1 MDNKEYIYVLDYSD
15 CAIYEIIRD
24 IDDKRKIEDI
34 FKDYGCDINTCSW
47 MITSDKINK
56 ITNLNID

>member
-24 IDDKRKIEDI
+24 IDDKRKIEDV
-34 FKDYGCDINTCSW
+34 FKDYGFDINACSW
-47 MITSDKINK
+47 MITGDKINK
-56 ITNLNID
+56 IINLNID

>member
-24 IDDKRKIEDI
+24 IDDERKIEDI
-34 FKDYGCDINTCSW
+34 LKDYACNINTCSW
-47 MITSDKINK
+47 MITGCKINK
-56 ITNLNID
+56 IINLNID